1 MWLDYLGTR
10 LGIERPAT
18 TDPAQD
24 DRFGFDM
31 AGSPFDQAPFRGD
44 VANDAV
50 YPLPDALYRRLVKAR
65 AIMVLG
71 DGTIYTFSRAV
82 REIDESAAVQDQRNM
97 TVRVVTSRRRLL
109 ELADTIG
116 ALPRTAGVLIIYA
129 DRGRFGF
136 DQAGVPFDQGAFTG
150 V

>member
-1 MWLDYLGTR
+1 MIGS
-10 LGIERPAT
+10 
-18 TDPAQD
+18 
-24 DRFGFDM
+24 GFDM

-44 VANDAV
+44 VANDAL

-97 TVRVVTSRRRLL
+97 TVRVTSNRQSRRRRALL
-109 ELADTIG
+109 EYMLAEACRSTIG
-116 ALPRTAGVLIIYA
+116 ALEMQRA
-129 DRGRFGF
+129 RR
-136 DQAGVPFDQGAFTG
+136 AF
-150 V
+150 